1 MNSFIK
7 YCTIFILLS
16 NYLFS
21 AKVKHEYWRE
31 GKSFEKYL
39 KEHNIST
46 EIIDN
51 LDSEGVQLISEVG
64 ERRRFYELIASNGV
78 LLQTLIPLGEELELH
93 LFRTKNGYNL
103 EIIPMEYKK
112 DTFIALISIEK
123 NPYMDIVSETKN
135 YRLAGEFVKILK
147 HSIDFKQLHEGDRV
161 AIVYDQKIRLGKP
174 IGVPDIKVALIEK
187 SGTKYYIF
195 KFFNGKYY
203 NENGES
209 LDSWYITKPLKSLNI
224 SSRFTY
230 RRFHPVLKRYRA
242 HLGVDFRAKRGTP
255 IFAVADG
262 VVIYAGEL
270 GGYGKVVKIK
280 HRDEYIT
287 LYAHQSRIGVKKG
300 RIVKRGDIVGYVGST
315 GVSTGPHLHF
325 GLYLNGRAI
334 NPMPMI
340 KYCCKSLKGINREK
354 FLEKKRSFMRII
366 DKILEENMPSYIP
379 KSPKRDMV
387 SPEMKDYYK
396 RLGW

>member
-1 MNSFIK
+1 LNSFIK

-147 HSIDFKQLHEGDRV
+147 HSIDFKT
-161 AIVYDQKIRLGKP
+161 A
-174 IGVPDIKVALIEK
+174 
-187 SGTKYYIF
+187 T
-195 KFFNGKYY
+195 
-203 NENGES
+203 
-209 LDSWYITKPLKSLNI
+209 
-224 SSRFTY
+224 
-230 RRFHPVLKRYRA
+230 
-242 HLGVDFRAKRGTP
+242 
-255 IFAVADG
+255 
-262 VVIYAGEL
+262 
-270 GGYGKVVKIK
+270 
-280 HRDEYIT
+280 
-287 LYAHQSRIGVKKG
+287 
-300 RIVKRGDIVGYVGST
+300 
-315 GVSTGPHLHF
+315 
-325 GLYLNGRAI
+325 
-334 NPMPMI
+334 
-340 KYCCKSLKGINREK
+340 
-354 FLEKKRSFMRII
+354 
-366 DKILEENMPSYIP
+366 
-379 KSPKRDMV
+379 
-387 SPEMKDYYK
+387 
-396 RLGW
+396 